1 MPNILLTC
9 AFDEKAAPA
18 PSAARN
24 VDSMST
30 TGSGRDELA
39 EESIAKPFDQTNGLM
54 DAGGDSD
61 GTAESDTKSE
71 AERQDDRAD
80 GSPTTDDGGTDPT
93 SGDVGLAGGAAG
105 LSMHRGG

>member
-1 MPNILLTC
+1 
-9 AFDEKAAPA
+9 
-18 PSAARN
+18 
-24 VDSMST
+24 MST

-61 GTAESDTKSE
+61 ETAESDTKSA
-71 AERQDDRAD
+71 AEREDDRGIVGA
-80 GSPTTDDGGTDPT
+80 TTDDGGTDPT

-105 LSMHRGG
+105 LSMHRSG